1 MPFFSINRPAREA
14 EERFQ
19 GSEGEELREER
30 KKKKKEEETRPRRYR
45 IATVIIPYFVSCSVF
60 FMRLSISFVFK
71 D

>member
-30 KKKKKEEETRPRRYR
+30 KNKGDKEGGALTSRKNFKK
-45 IATVIIPYFVSCSVF
+45 
-60 FMRLSISFVFK
+60 
-71 D
+71 